1 MPIAAMVC
9 GIVGLV
15 FSFVPCLGMYA
26 IPVTLVAVILG
37 VLGMKKEKG
46 KGMAIAGLIT
56 GIVGTLI
63 AGYWI
68 YVYFTVKGDL
78 EKFDKDL
85 KSGKFDKEIKDT
97 MEKEM
102 KKELDKATQPSN

>member
-15 FSFVPCLGMYA
+15 FSFIPCLGMYA
-26 IPVTLVAVILG
+26 APVCLLAVILG
-37 VLGMKKEKG
+37 VIGMKKAEKG

-63 AGYWI
+63 ASYWI
-68 YVYFTVKGDL
+68 YVYFTIKGDL
-78 EKFDKDL
+78 DKDL
-85 KSGKFDKEIKDT
+85 KKLEKE

-102 KKELDKATQPSN
+102 KDGVKKELDKATQPDK